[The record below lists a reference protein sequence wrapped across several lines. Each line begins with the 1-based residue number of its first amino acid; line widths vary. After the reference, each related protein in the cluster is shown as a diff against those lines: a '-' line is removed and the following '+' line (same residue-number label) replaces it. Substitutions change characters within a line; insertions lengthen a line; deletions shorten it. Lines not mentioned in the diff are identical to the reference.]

1 MKYVTLGRSGLMVSR
16 ICLGGNS
23 WGAAGRRA
31 WAPFDA
37 DASAPF
43 FRRAL
48 DLGINFF
55 DTADVYNQGASEEV
69 MGERLLPLV
78 PRDELVIT
86 TKLGQAMGD
95 RPNAAGLGRKHMMA
109 SIDAS
114 LRRLRTDH
122 VDVYM
127 VHRFDPNTPVEE
139 VVPALAEIVRAGK
152 ARYLGASAMRATR
165 FARLQLFARANS
177 LPPFIAMQ
185 NLWSLLHRE
194 EEREMVPFCREEG
207 VGLTPYSPLAR
218 GELAGRRDTERA
230 EKDARAAPY
239 RTEASRRIV
248 ETVTALAAARGVT
261 PAEVAL
267 AWLLHQPGTRRP
279 GGRRDPPGPAR
290 RRRPG
295 GGPGARRRGACR
307 PGSALSAPRGD
318 VGGVIYFSP

>member
-1 MKYVTLGRSGLMVSR
+1 MQYMPLGRSGLKVSR

-55 DTADVYNQGASEEV
+55 DTADVYNRGASETIL
-69 MGERLLPLV
+69 GEKLIGQV

-86 TKLGQAMGD
+86 TKLGQAMSD
-95 RPNAAGLGRKHMMA
+95 KPNAAGLSRKHMMA

-114 LRRLRTDH
+114 LQRLRTDH

-127 VHRFDPNTPVEE
+127 VHRLDPATPVEE
-139 VVPALAEIVRAGK
+139 VMAALADIVRAGK
-152 ARYLGASAMRATR
+152 ARYLGASSMRATG
-165 FARLQLFARANS
+165 FARLHLFARAHA

-185 NLWSLLHRE
+185 NLWSLLYRE
-194 EEREMVPFCREEG
+194 EEREMIPFCREEG

-218 GELAGRRDTERA
+218 GVLAGERATERA
-230 EKDARAAPY
+230 ERDDRASPY
-239 RTEASRRIV
+239 RTEASGRIV
-248 ETVTALAAARGVT
+248 ERVVALAGARGVK
-261 PAEVAL
+261 PMQVAL
-267 AWLLHQPGTRRP
+267 AWLLHQPGLVAPVMGATRP
-279 GGRRDPPGPAR
+279 EQLDDA
-290 RRRPG
+290 
-295 GGPGARRRGACR
+295 AA
-307 PGSALSAPRGD
+307 ALDVALTAEEMAALEAPYQPRA
-318 VGGVIYFSP
+318 PM